1 VDARLG
7 EGGVARDDDG
17 LAAIGPR
24 VRPSLVAD
32 APEDD
37 DLTGGGAV
45 EVGGILCDAPRE
57 LAGTADDAVFSA
69 GNDEVERLGRGHR
82 PRKGKRTEV
91 TLQRSGGGVDS
102 GRVFRTFFSL
112 AEVMK
117 IGVPKEIKIGETRV
131 SMTPSLCRR
140 CVALGGEVLVQKSA
154 GITAGFTDAEYRAAG
169 ATVVASAAA
178 VWAADLILK
187 VKEPLPAEYGRLR
200 TGQMLFTYLHLAAGP
215 ELAKVLL
222 KKKILGISYETVEG
236 NDGSFPL
243 LKPMSQIAGRLAI
256 QVGAY
261 FLQSQ
266 HGGSGVLL
274 GGIPGT
280 MPGHVVVVGAGNSG
294 AHAVQMAA
302 GMGARVTVLDL
313 DTRKLEAL
321 DSEYRG
327 RVVTLMSNPANLEA
341 SVADADLLIGA
352 VLIPAAKAPI
362 VVSKSMVAQMRPGS
376 VIVDIAIDQGGCVET
391 IRPTSHEEPV
401 YKQHGV
407 IHYAV
412 PNMPALVGRT
422 STLGLTQATE
432 PFVATL
438 VQKGVERA
446 LAEHP
451 GLAKG
456 VNTRDGKIVYGAVAK
471 ALGYE

>member
-1 VDARLG
+1 M
-7 EGGVARDDDG
+7 
-17 LAAIGPR
+17 
-24 VRPSLVAD
+24 
-32 APEDD
+32 
-37 DLTGGGAV
+37 
-45 EVGGILCDAPRE
+45 
-57 LAGTADDAVFSA
+57 AGY
-69 GNDEVERLGRGHR
+69 
-82 PRKGKRTEV
+82 
-91 TLQRSGGGVDS
+91 
-102 GRVFRTFFSL
+102 
-112 AEVMK
+112 
-117 IGVPKEIKIGETRV
+117 
-131 SMTPSLCRR
+131 
-140 CVALGGEVLVQKSA
+140 
-154 GITAGFTDAEYRAAG
+154 TAGFTDAEYRAAG
-169 ATVVASAAA
+169 ATLVGSAAK
-178 VWAADLILK
+178 VWAQADLILK

-200 TGQMLFTYLHLAAGP
+200 AGQMLFTYLHLAAGA
-215 ELAKVLL
+215 ELAQVLL
-222 KKKILGISYETVEG
+222 RKRILGIAYETVEA
-236 NDGSFPL
+236 NDGSYPL

-280 MPGHVVVVGAGNSG
+280 LPGHVVVVGAGNSG

-362 VVSKSMVAQMRPGS
+362 VVSRKMVAQMRPGS
-376 VIVDIAIDQGGCVET
+376 VICDIAIDQGGCIET
-391 IRPTSHEEPV
+391 IHATSHQKPTYQE
-401 YKQHGV
+401 HGV

-422 STLGLTQATE
+422 STMGLTQATE
-432 PFVATL
+432 PFVAMM

-446 LAEHP
+446 LSEHK
-451 GLAKG
+451 GLARG
-456 VNTRDGKIVYGAVAK
+456 VNTRNGRITYDAVAK
-471 ALGYE
+471 AVGFDS

>member
-1 VDARLG
+1 M
-7 EGGVARDDDG
+7 
-17 LAAIGPR
+17 
-24 VRPSLVAD
+24 
-32 APEDD
+32 
-37 DLTGGGAV
+37 T
-45 EVGGILCDAPRE
+45 
-57 LAGTADDAVFSA
+57 
-69 GNDEVERLGRGHR
+69 
-82 PRKGKRTEV
+82 
-91 TLQRSGGGVDS
+91 
-102 GRVFRTFFSL
+102 
-112 AEVMK
+112 

-140 CVALGGEVLVQKSA
+140 CVSLGAKVLIQKSA
-154 GITAGFTDAEYRAAG
+154 GLSAGFTDAEYRAAG
-169 ATVVASAAA
+169 AVLVAEAAR
-178 VWAADLILK
+178 VWKSADLILK
-187 VKEPLPAEYGRLR
+187 VKEPLPAEYDLLQE
-200 TGQMLFTYLHLAAGP
+200 GQTLFTYLHLAAGP
-215 ELAKVLL
+215 GLAKVLL
-222 KKKILGISYETVEG
+222 KKNILGIAYETVEG
-236 NDGSFPL
+236 SDGAFPL

-280 MPGHVVVVGAGNSG
+280 LPGHVVVVGAGNSG

-321 DSEYRG
+321 DTEYRG

-341 SVADADLLIGA
+341 CVADADLLVGA

-362 VVSKSMVAQMRPGS
+362 VVSSSMVSKMRPGS
-376 VIVDIAIDQGGCVET
+376 VIVDIAIDQGGCIET
-391 IRPTSHEEPV
+391 IRPTSHKEPV
-401 YKQHGV
+401 YVEHRV

-422 STLGLTQATE
+422 STQGLTQATE
-432 PFVATL
+432 PFVAQI
-438 VQKGVERA
+438 VQKGLAGA
-446 LAEHP
+446 LAEHR

-456 VNTRDGKIVYGAVAK
+456 VNTRDGRITYDAVAK
-471 ALGYE
+471 ALGYA